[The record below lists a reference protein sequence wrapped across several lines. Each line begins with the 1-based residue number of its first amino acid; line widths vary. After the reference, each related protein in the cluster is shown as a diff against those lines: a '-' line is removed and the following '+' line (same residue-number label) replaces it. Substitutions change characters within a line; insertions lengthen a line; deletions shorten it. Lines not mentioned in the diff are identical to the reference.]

1 MRNPFKPTLS
11 KRIKRAVTT
20 TQPVLQNVAAAAVLV
35 SVAAPVLA
43 PVGSFLAAM
52 VGNLRGHAEN
62 VVSDVGARFKGR
74 KAA

>member
-1 MRNPFKPTLS
+1 MRNPFKKTIPQRV
-11 KRIKRAVTT
+11 KKAITT

-43 PVGSFLAAM
+43 PVGSFLASM

>member
-20 TQPVLQNVAAAAVLV
+20 TQPVLQNAAAAVVLV
-35 SVAAPVLA
+35 SVAAPLLA
-43 PVGSFLAAM
+43 PVGAFLATM

-62 VVSDVGARFKGR
+62 LADDVGAKFRNR